1 MTIKMQARSYFST
14 FLVLEQTF
22 LPLRKMFPGTER
34 KLIERSSSLIGC
46 IFAVAPE
53 TDFYFVISSENG
65 VAVMVNAI
73 VFLP

>member
-1 MTIKMQARSYFST
+1 
-14 FLVLEQTF
+14 
-22 LPLRKMFPGTER
+22 MFPGTER

-53 TDFYFVISSENG
+53 TDFYFVISNENG
-65 VAVMVNAI
+65 VAVKVNAI